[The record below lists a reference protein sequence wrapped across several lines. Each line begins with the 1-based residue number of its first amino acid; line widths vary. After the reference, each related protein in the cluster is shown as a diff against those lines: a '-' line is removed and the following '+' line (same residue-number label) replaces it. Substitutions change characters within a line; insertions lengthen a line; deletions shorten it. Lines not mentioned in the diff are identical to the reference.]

1 VTWLSFLI
9 PPLLCLVIRGERV
22 STFFS
27 HSSLDAL
34 DVLVLL
40 CLWWSFSHCNFV
52 VVVVVVAAAV
62 VITNKPVA
70 ASTMTALLQR
80 RCFLLWM
87 MIVVTALSSGCA
99 LLSRTATT
107 STRHLVGPRTASVSP
122 TTTTAIPPT
131 TTTYDK
137 DVILYDGVCNFC
149 NTWVDILLRIDR
161 QGKFRFAPLQS
172 TVGQALLVTMVG
184 TTADDISSVVL
195 VKARTGE
202 SFTKSACVLQ
212 VVQELGPVAAWAS
225 RAALAAVPA
234 DLRDGIYDT
243 VAENRYKLLG
253 KREEC
258 RCTDP
263 QFADRFLLD

>member
-1 VTWLSFLI
+1 
-9 PPLLCLVIRGERV
+9 
-22 STFFS
+22 
-27 HSSLDAL
+27 
-34 DVLVLL
+34 
-40 CLWWSFSHCNFV
+40 
-52 VVVVVVAAAV
+52 
-62 VITNKPVA
+62 
-70 ASTMTALLQR
+70 MTALLQR

-107 STRHLVGPRTASVSP
+107 FPRHLVGPLTASVSP
-122 TTTTAIPPT
+122 TTTTTTIPATT

-172 TVGQALLVTMVG
+172 TVGQDLLVTMVG
-184 TTADDISSVVL
+184 TTATDISSVVL

-225 RAALAAVPA
+225 RAALAVVPVG
-234 DLRDGIYDT
+234 LRDGIYDT